1 MTESRHGGHDGNYQ
15 KGGKM
20 ANCEMLKAL
29 IEQRGLKQRYI
40 AQQMGVSDK
49 KMHELLNGGR
59 WRLDEVVSF
68 CSVMNLSKKQREDI
82 FFTQNVGV

>member
-1 MTESRHGGHDGNYQ
+1 
-15 KGGKM
+15 M

-29 IEQRGLKQRYI
+29 IEERGVKQRFI
-40 AQQMGVSDK
+40 AQKMGISDK

-68 CSVMNLSKKQREDI
+68 CGIFNLSKKQREEI
-82 FFTQNVGV
+82 FFGQEVGI